1 MAEAQGINHD
11 TAAKLL
17 GLNPKELTGL
27 VNSGVITRAAKD
39 SYSLALIVRD
49 YIAHLK
55 TPSLIKSQ
63 AEIAEHLDTSDRT
76 IRELQDKL
84 GFSCKTQTIDEI
96 RVAYIRH
103 LREQAAG
110 RAGTGDLDL
119 VAERAKLAKV
129 QHERIEMQN
138 AVTRREY
145 GPIDALEFGLTDL
158 MVRVASQLDTIPGKV
173 KIASDKLTAA
183 DLDIVTGIIA
193 IVRNDI
199 ASMEINWFDDLPDT
213 DEKDDLNVEL
223 DV

>member
-1 MAEAQGINHD
+1 MLIGVSEKSVSDIR
-11 TAAKLL
+11 
-17 GLNPKELTGL
+17 
-27 VNSGVITRAAKD
+27 SRGVIELGQ
-39 SYSLALIVRD
+39 SLGEW
-49 YIAHLK
+49 LK
-55 TPSLIKSQ
+55 LYC
-63 AEIAEHLDTSDRT
+63 A
-76 IRELQDKL
+76 
-84 GFSCKTQTIDEI
+84 
-96 RVAYIRH
+96 H

-183 DLDIVTGIIA
+183 DLDIVTGVIA
-193 IVRNDI
+193 AVRNDI
-199 ASMEINWFDDLPDT
+199 ASMEINWFDDMPDA
-213 DEKDDLNVEL
+213 DGKDDLNVEL
-223 DV
+223 DA